1 MLPIDEVY
9 NSSRESSE
17 LPSRRGSTARH
28 NRNRQDSFRTDDSMK
43 QTIRTRDGQPAADME
58 FDDEEYDSNQNS
70 YTDFG
75 HRLRSLSDAA
85 RRRSQQADEY
95 DDLSLSMTEC
105 QEEVNDMLHGI
116 IEDQS

>member
-1 MLPIDEVY
+1 
-9 NSSRESSE
+9 
-17 LPSRRGSTARH
+17 
-28 NRNRQDSFRTDDSMK
+28 
-43 QTIRTRDGQPAADME
+43 ME
-58 FDDEEYDSNQNS
+58 FDDEEYDSNQNPS

-85 RRRSQQADEY
+85 RRRNQQAIKGSDEY

-116 IEDQS
+116 IESQS